1 MTTHTRDDTASI
13 RTAVRIAENICALP
27 AVATQDWC
35 DSAASALLPLAQPGV
50 VAVMIG
56 QIDERGQVIRRE
68 ATGAAGCYLAEVTT
82 TIGRSQSAT
91 SVVPIDARDGNLAR
105 LRTMLDQA
113 RELIWTP
120 GPLAAGE
127 CRVGTPDALG
137 AGSGWRQTPIGK
149 RWEGFHPT
157 SVLCGAAALG
167 GGAPVGDSDVGGSVR
182 VIAVEVGST
191 SPHVHMDPAVLEG
204 VLPAIAKR
212 ALLAIGP
219 DSGDGGQWLTVRE
232 QIILKHLLLGKS
244 VREIAEELGR
254 SPHTVHDHVKSLHR
268 KLNANSRG
276 ELVARALGYGSQSL
290 GTAAGSGSAAEAG
303 ALMP

>member
-1 MTTHTRDDTASI
+1 MTTHTRDEAASI
-13 RTAVRIAENICALP
+13 RNAVRIAENICSLP

-35 DSAASALLPLAQPGV
+35 DSAAASLLPITQPGV
-50 VAVMIG
+50 VAVMLG
-56 QIDERGQVIRRE
+56 QIDERGQVVRRE

-120 GPLAAGE
+120 GPMNAGE
-127 CRVGTPDALG
+127 CRVGTPEGLG
-137 AGSGWRQTPIGK
+137 AGPAWRQTPIGK
-149 RWEGFHPT
+149 RWEGFHPS
-157 SVLCGAAALG
+157 SVLCGAASLG
-167 GGAPVGDSDVGGSVR
+167 PGSPISDSDAAGTMR
-182 VIAVEVGST
+182 VIAVEIGST
-191 SPHVHMDPAVLEG
+191 SPHVHLDPSVLEG
-204 VLPAIAKR
+204 VLPALAKR
-212 ALLAIGP
+212 ALLAIGA
-219 DSGDGGQWLTVRE
+219 DTGDGGQWLTVRE

-276 ELVARALGYGSQSL
+276 ELVARALGYGSISF
-290 GTAAGSGSAAEAG
+290 GTSSTGSATEAG

>member
-1 MTTHTRDDTASI
+1 MTTHTRDEAASI
-13 RTAVRIAENICALP
+13 RNAVRIAENICSLP

-35 DSAASALLPLAQPGV
+35 DSAAAALLPIAQPGV
-50 VAVMIG
+50 VAIMLG
-56 QIDERGQVIRRE
+56 NIDERGQIVRRE

-120 GPLAAGE
+120 GPMNPGE
-127 CRVGTPDALG
+127 CRVGSPESLG
-137 AGSGWRQTPIGK
+137 AGSAWRQTPIGK
-149 RWEGFHPT
+149 RWEGFHPS
-157 SVLCGAAALG
+157 SVLCGAAYLG
-167 GGAPVGDSDVGGSVR
+167 IGTTGSDREIPGLMR
-182 VIAVEVGST
+182 VITIEIGST
-191 SPHVHMDPAVLEG
+191 SPHMYLDPLVLEG
-204 VLPAIAKR
+204 VLPSLAKR
-212 ALLAIGP
+212 AMLAIGA
-219 DSGDGGQWLTVRE
+219 DAGDGGQWLTVRE

-276 ELVARALGYGSQSL
+276 ELVARALGYGSTVVS
-290 GTAAGSGSAAEAG
+290 TNVTGSSAEAG